1 MVALS
6 FLQTVELVKHARL
19 TKVPG
24 SGDAMRRE
32 WYNILIKR
40 QGLPPTWAKN
50 ETCDNF
56 NPLSDLYC
64 KKLNF

>member
-40 QGLPPTWAKN
+40 QGS
-50 ETCDNF
+50 
-56 NPLSDLYC
+56 PLLGQRMKPATISIL
-64 KKLNF
+64 